1 MVSLSQKL
9 RNEAPLLTNRA
20 FSSGMS
26 EFFRSLVA
34 VVALATCSQAAS
46 FPQISPQ
53 KPSTPSQS
61 GTVVYRFSIV
71 SPVDGS
77 FDVNIINSTENGR
90 RQISLKANVPYILQ
104 VNGRQEQRPTAKP
117 LNFTATDT
125 AKKENNGKKPGANEE
140 RNGTGKT
147 APSEP
152 GLNGPAE
159 TPRWQNPPAKRTPK
173 QMTQAEIDEWKKRPD
188 PYAQTPSGSRSATPA
203 KGESKFGEMLET
215 EFQKRLIGTWIAGPT
230 EDHWNKNGTSRIEFR
245 RDGTGT
251 VTNHTEFK
259 RPYGGVDHW
268 DHSFDFTYTS
278 QGGGVW
284 SATFGPYKT
293 LSGDGAYGM
302 LARPG
307 MKKGTFT
314 MVNGRI
320 IRGSRTVEKNHGDYR
335 KL

>member
-1 MVSLSQKL
+1 MASLSHTVGNTAL
-9 RNEAPLLTNRA
+9 PRAARA
-20 FSSGMS
+20 FSNGMNR
-26 EFFRSLVA
+26 FFRTLVA
-34 VVALATCSQAAS
+34 AVALTASCHAES
-46 FPQISPQ
+46 FPQISSP
-53 KPSTPSQS
+53 KASAPSQS

-71 SPVDGS
+71 SPVDGN

-90 RQISLKANVPYILQ
+90 RQLSLKANVPYILQ
-104 VNGRQEQRPTAKP
+104 VNGRENQRPTPKP
-117 LNFTATDT
+117 LNFTATGT
-125 AKKENNGKKPGANEE
+125 SQKESNGRKSAENAS
-140 RNGTGKT
+140 RNGADKN
-147 APSEP
+147 AASEP

-188 PYAQTPSGSRSATPA
+188 PYAQTTSGSRSAAPA
-203 KGESKFGEMLET
+203 KGGSKFGEMLEA
-215 EFQKRLIGTWIAGPT
+215 EFQKRLIGTWVAGPT
-230 EDHWNKNGTSRIEFR
+230 EDRWNKNGTSRIEFR

-259 RPYGGVDHW
+259 RPYGGPDHW

-284 SATFGPYKT
+284 SATFGPSRT
-293 LSGDGAYGM
+293 LSGDGAYGL
-302 LARPG
+302 LARAS

-314 MVNGRI
+314 MIEGRA

-335 KL
+335 KQ